1 LSNPPKSTV
10 RCCSDYFEKAC
21 CGADVLPGCP
31 KALLTERQRV
41 CSAML
46 TVLQN
51 REMGVKKKMNNN
63 SLREMGDLSFLVL

>member
-1 LSNPPKSTV
+1 
-10 RCCSDYFEKAC
+10 
-21 CGADVLPGCP
+21 
-31 KALLTERQRV
+31 
-41 CSAML
+41 ML